1 DPDAAEVAVP
11 VGGAVGGARP
21 DDDDPEEGPP
31 ADGGAAEGRRG
42 AGGPAGPERPVE
54 SIRGRGE
61 ARDAGAGGAL
71 RQDGRQRAGADVRL
85 DLEEP
90 AGPARVRGPVQRRS
104 LDDLLEGE
112 ESAEGRRR
120 PGRHGP
126 VPARLAPGAR
136 SEGDPGLAGQRL
148 QGPDD
153 APAGPA

>member
-1 DPDAAEVAVP
+1 GGGGRSRAAARVSERRAADPLRAVLGVAARAAPPDDARHDPAGPELVGGGQRAVDPDAAEVAVP

-71 RQDGRQRAGADVRL
+71 RQDG
-85 DLEEP
+85 
-90 AGPARVRGPVQRRS
+90 
-104 LDDLLEGE
+104 
-112 ESAEGRRR
+112 
-120 PGRHGP
+120 
-126 VPARLAPGAR
+126 
-136 SEGDPGLAGQRL
+136 
-148 QGPDD
+148 
-153 APAGPA
+153 